1 MENSLSL
8 TWNLRFY
15 GLMSR
20 VTLQPHTCGIQTG
33 PFHSGKKLCLQ
44 QEISSIAGEGY
55 SRYFC
60 STRQLSQQEIF
71 AILATVQARGFPG
84 K

>member
-33 PFHSGKKLCLQ
+33 PFTQEKSYACSRRLVLLPGKGTP
-44 QEISSIAGEGY
+44 A
-55 SRYFC
+55 
-60 STRQLSQQEIF
+60 TF
-71 AILATVQARGFPG
+71 AVPGNSPSKKFPQFLLPFRAPGFPG